1 MSNGKICTTLAVSLR
16 QVRSFSTTQSNLSL
30 VKAPIQLFGLEG
42 RYAHAIYSAA
52 SKQNK
57 LDAVDKDFQGLKS
70 LFVTEKKLAEILKT
84 PTLSK
89 EQKKN
94 AVNELAI
101 KRNAT
106 DVTVNTLTL
115 LAENGRLGR
124 LLGIVNAFG
133 KLMSAHK
140 GEVNAVIT
148 TAKPIDAAQKK
159 ELDAILLT
167 LVKKGSKLNVEM
179 KTNSDILGGMIVEVG
194 DRYIDMSI
202 ASKVK
207 VYSDIVKETL

>member
-1 MSNGKICTTLAVSLR
+1 MSNGKICTTLAR
-16 QVRSFSTTQSNLSL
+16 QVRSFSTTRSNSSL

-52 SKQNK
+52 SKTNK
-57 LDAVDKDFQGLKS
+57 LDAVDKDFQGLKN
-70 LFVTEKKLAEILKT
+70 LFATEKKLVEILKT
-84 PTLSK
+84 PTLTK

-94 AVNELAI
+94 AVNELAV
-101 KRNAT
+101 KRNASEI
-106 DVTVNTLTL
+106 TVNTLSL

-124 LLGIVNAFG
+124 LIGVVQAFG

-148 TAKPIDAAQKK
+148 TAKPIDAAQRK
-159 ELDAILLT
+159 ELDAILQT
-167 LVKKGSKLNVEM
+167 LVKKGSKLNVEV
-179 KTNSDILGGMIVEVG
+179 KTNADILGGMIVEVG

-207 VYSDIVKETL
+207 VYSDIVKQTL

>member
-1 MSNGKICTTLAVSLR
+1 MSNGKICTTLAR

-106 DVTVNTLTL
+106 EVTVNTLTL

-159 ELDAILLT
+159 ELDAILQT

-202 ASKVK
+202 ATKVK